1 MLRKMWRIQN
11 LNINTI
17 IFNDAI
23 STNTFGVYIAVM
35 KVILVWSGFKIFINV
50 LFYLIFDFGGKSS
63 TITSRR

>member
-23 STNTFGVYIAVM
+23 STNTFGAYIAVM
-35 KVILVWSGFKIFINV
+35 KVILVWSGI
-50 LFYLIFDFGGKSS
+50 
-63 TITSRR
+63 